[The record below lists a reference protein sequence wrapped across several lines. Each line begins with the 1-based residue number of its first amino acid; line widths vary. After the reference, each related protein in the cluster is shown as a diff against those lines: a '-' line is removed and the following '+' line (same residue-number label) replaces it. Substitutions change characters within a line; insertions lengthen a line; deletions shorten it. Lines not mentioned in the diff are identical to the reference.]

1 MLKVLKF
8 DEDNDTEERKVD
20 VCLPAETWDEIIA
33 ALELVQEAYVEAD
46 SDAVV
51 ARRTGQI
58 ITELNKQVWG
68 NGQQGQ

>member
-1 MLKVLKF
+1 MLRIVKIE
-8 DEDNDTEERKVD
+8 EDNDTDARKVD

-33 ALELVQEAYVEAD
+33 CLELVQEAYVETG
-46 SDAVV
+46 SNAVV

-68 NGQQGQ
+68 NQQGQ